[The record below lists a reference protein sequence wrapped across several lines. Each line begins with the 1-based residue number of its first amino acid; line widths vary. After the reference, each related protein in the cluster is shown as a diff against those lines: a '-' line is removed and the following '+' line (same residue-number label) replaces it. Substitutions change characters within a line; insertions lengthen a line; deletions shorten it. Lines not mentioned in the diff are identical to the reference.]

1 MNVVACIGKQLKSSA
16 SQNTLV
22 TVNNAEKIKAYDK
35 PNAINDVAT
44 STAGTKE
51 VARYSVNGIRLS
63 APVKGINIVRMS
75 DGTVKKVIVE

>member
-1 MNVVACIGKQLKSSA
+1 MA
-16 SQNTLV
+16 S
-22 TVNNAEKIKAYDK
+22 
-35 PNAINDVAT
+35 INDVAT